1 MSRSGSSQTN
11 SNKKKHN
18 RLNQLIYLWSINLQ
32 NIYIFFFHSDSL
44 ILIFYKRNLFRL
56 LQLLEGQKCN
66 LTIKSVE
73 KEALLFY
80 TLQAIIG
87 HFFPFFSFFLT
98 LIFATRWQVAV
109 SKLTPLVHRFF
120 SLSNNTSTINIHY

>member
-1 MSRSGSSQTN
+1 MKTWWVGRVRVRPIQI
-11 SNKKKHN
+11 KKHN
-18 RLNQLIYLWSINLQ
+18 RLNQLIYLWSIPF
-32 NIYIFFFHSDSL
+32 FFFHSDSL

-73 KEALLFY
+73 KEVLLFY

-87 HFFPFFSFFLT
+87 HFFPFFFFFFFT

-109 SKLTPLVHRFF
+109 LKLTPLVHRFF

>member
-109 SKLTPLVHRFF
+109 LKLTPLVHRFF

>member
-1 MSRSGSSQTN
+1 MIHTF
-11 SNKKKHN
+11 
-18 RLNQLIYLWSINLQ
+18 YF
-32 NIYIFFFHSDSL
+32 YFYSDSL

-73 KEALLFY
+73 KEVLLFY

-87 HFFPFFSFFLT
+87 HFFPFFFFFFFL
-98 LIFATRWQVAV
+98 
-109 SKLTPLVHRFF
+109 PLFLLRDDKSPF
-120 SLSNNTSTINIHY
+120 